1 MLLLPSTRLALARS
15 LLPPRPVLPA
25 LPLITLVTSW
35 QQGLSPGL
43 PATPNHP
50 VISLNPVPVP
60 SQPVQAV
67 SLLTAIPPLPVP
79 IPLLSEQE
87 LPRLAVPSLL
97 TAVPSPLLPV
107 PLPS

>member
-1 MLLLPSTRLALARS
+1 MLPLLSTRLALARS

-67 SLLTAIPPLPVP
+67 SLLTATPLLPEQT
-79 IPLLSEQE
+79 PLLSVPV
-87 LPRLAVPSLL
+87 LPHLVVLLA
-97 TAVPSPLLPV
+97 LPV
-107 PLPS
+107 T